1 MAAFVPMGTAR
12 AWQPMGRPLTTVLA
26 GANDVATDDGRD
38 VGPRNEPAS
47 VSETEPTTADSDA
60 YGADLATEC
69 IRKEADREM
78 EHAAALAEVERLQAR
93 EKAAADRLAA
103 VTADFV
109 RQRDVALGE
118 LRAHAAE
125 LILAGARKIA
135 GEALRVDP
143 ALLTAMIA
151 EAVDA
156 LGTTGLTMRVA
167 ERDAERVRGIVAVG
181 VLVEA
186 DASISGGCVALGP
199 SGSIDASFERAAD
212 AVSAAVRAWK

>member
-12 AWQPMGRPLTTVLA
+12 AWQPMGRPL
-26 GANDVATDDGRD
+26 AT
-38 VGPRNEPAS
+38 
-47 VSETEPTTADSDA
+47 VSETTQVVAEDVGRDSREEAVAEPATVDSSTF
-60 YGADLATEC
+60 GADLATEF
-69 IRKEADREM
+69 IEKERARSM
-78 EHAAALAEVERLQAR
+78 EHAAALAEIERLQAR
-93 EKAAADRLAA
+93 EKAAAERLAQ

-109 RQRDVALGE
+109 RQRDVALSE

-143 ALLTAMIA
+143 ELLTAMIG

-156 LGTTGLTMRVA
+156 LGTTGLTVRVA
-167 ERDAERVRGIVAVG
+167 SRDVERVQAIVAAG
-181 VLVEA
+181 VVVES
-186 DASISGGCVALGP
+186 DASITGGCIATGP

-212 AVSAAVRAWK
+212 AVTAAVRAWK